1 MIQYDF
7 SGRTAVVT
15 GGARG
20 IGLGIA
26 QRLAGAGASVAV
38 WDLNPDSLRSS
49 KDGHAFDAIFSV
61 DVTEPAS
68 VEQAVQDT
76 LAQLGVIDI
85 LVNNAGIAGPTLST
99 WEYPLQD
106 WDRVIATDLTSVFL
120 CCRAVIPFMLEQ
132 GGGRI
137 VNIASVAGKEGNANA
152 SAYSAAKGGVIALTK
167 SLGKELAQ
175 SGIIVNCVA
184 PAMVQ
189 TDLLDEMTPEYIATV
204 TAKIPMGRFGT
215 SRGKRRYGRM
225 AVQRRVQ
232 LCHGCSI
239 RCIRRTRD
247 LLTSQRTPRIGRKT
261 VGAVAD
267 ERFQQTSH
275 QPIYYAAPVVL
286 AAGD

>member
-7 SGRTAVVT
+7 NGRTAVVT
-15 GGARG
+15 GGAKG

-26 QRLAGAGASVAV
+26 QRLAGAGAAVAV

-152 SAYSAAKGGVIALTK
+152 SAYSAAKAGVIGLTK

-175 SGIIVNCVA
+175 SGIIVNLRC
-184 PAMVQ
+184 PGDG
-189 TDLLDEMTPEYIATV
+189 TDRPPRRDDAGVHRHRNRQDPDGPLRNDSGKTPTWSHGCAATR
-204 TAKIPMGRFGT
+204 AALP
-215 SRGKRRYGRM
+215 
-225 AVQRRVQ
+225 RVQ
-232 LCHGCSI
+232 YSMYPADARPI
-239 RCIRRTRD
+239 D
-247 LLTSQRTPRIGRKT
+247 LPENSPDWPQN
-261 VGAVAD
+261 
-267 ERFQQTSH
+267 
-275 QPIYYAAPVVL
+275 
-286 AAGD
+286 

>member
-15 GGARG
+15 GGAKG

-26 QRLAGAGASVAV
+26 QKLAGAGAGVAV
-38 WDLNPDSLRSS
+38 WDLNPDSLRNDAAA
-49 KDGHAFDAIFSV
+49 KAFEAILSV

-85 LVNNAGIAGPTLST
+85 LVNNAGVSGPTLPT
-99 WEYPLQD
+99 WEYPLHE
-106 WDRVIATDLTSVFL
+106 WDRVIVTDLTSVFL
-120 CCRAVIPFMLEQ
+120 CCRAVVPVMMES

-137 VNIASVAGKEGNANA
+137 VNVASVAGKEGNANA
-152 SAYSAAKGGVIALTK
+152 CAYSAAKAGVIALTK

-175 SGIIVNCVA
+175 SGIIVNSVA

-189 TDLLDEMTPEYIATV
+189 TDLLGEMTPEYIAGV

-215 SRGKRRYGRM
+215 IEENADM
-225 AVQRRVQ
+225 VAW
-232 LCHGCSI
+232 LCSDACSFA
-239 RCIRRTRD
+239 T
-247 LLTSQRTPRIGRKT
+247 
-261 VGAVAD
+261 GAVFDVSGGRA
-267 ERFQQTSH
+267 T
-275 QPIYYAAPVVL
+275 Y
-286 AAGD
+286 

>member
-15 GGARG
+15 GGAKG

-26 QRLAGAGASVAV
+26 QKLAGAGAGVAV
-38 WDLNPDSLRSS
+38 WDLNPDSLRNDAAA
-49 KDGHAFDAIFSV
+49 KAFEAILSV

-85 LVNNAGIAGPTLST
+85 LVNNAGVSGPTLPT
-99 WEYPLQD
+99 WEYPLHE
-106 WDRVIATDLTSVFL
+106 WDRVIVTDLTSVFL
-120 CCRAVIPFMLEQ
+120 CCRAVVPVMREN

-137 VNIASVAGKEGNANA
+137 VNVASVAGKEGNANA
-152 SAYSAAKGGVIALTK
+152 CAYSAAKAGVIALTK

-175 SGIIVNCVA
+175 SGIIVNSVA

-189 TDLLDEMTPEYIATV
+189 TDLLGEMTPEYIAGV

-215 SRGKRRYGRM
+215 IEENADM
-225 AVQRRVQ
+225 VAW
-232 LCHGCSI
+232 LCSDACSFA
-239 RCIRRTRD
+239 T
-247 LLTSQRTPRIGRKT
+247 
-261 VGAVAD
+261 GAVFDVSGGRA
-267 ERFQQTSH
+267 T
-275 QPIYYAAPVVL
+275 Y
-286 AAGD
+286 

>member
-15 GGARG
+15 GGAKG

-26 QRLAGAGASVAV
+26 QKLAGAGAGVAV
-38 WDLNPDSLRSS
+38 WDLNPDSLRNDAAG
-49 KDGHAFDAIFSV
+49 KAFEAILSV

-85 LVNNAGIAGPTLST
+85 LVNNAGVAGPTLPT
-99 WEYPLQD
+99 WEYPLHE

-120 CCRAVIPFMLEQ
+120 CCRAVVPVMMES
-132 GGGRI
+132 GRGRI
-137 VNIASVAGKEGNANA
+137 VNVASVAGKEGNANA
-152 SAYSAAKGGVIALTK
+152 CAYSAAKAGVIALTK

-175 SGIIVNCVA
+175 SGIIVNSVA

-189 TDLLDEMTPEYIATV
+189 TDLLGEMTPEYIAGV

-215 SRGKRRYGRM
+215 IEENADM
-225 AVQRRVQ
+225 VAW
-232 LCHGCSI
+232 LCSDACSFA
-239 RCIRRTRD
+239 T
-247 LLTSQRTPRIGRKT
+247 
-261 VGAVAD
+261 GAVFDVSGGRA
-267 ERFQQTSH
+267 T
-275 QPIYYAAPVVL
+275 Y
-286 AAGD
+286 

>member
-15 GGARG
+15 GGAKG

-26 QRLAGAGASVAV
+26 QKLAGAGAGVAV
-38 WDLNPDSLRSS
+38 WDLNPDSLRNDAAA
-49 KDGHAFDAIFSV
+49 KAFEAILSV

-85 LVNNAGIAGPTLST
+85 LVNNAGVSGPTLPT
-99 WEYPLQD
+99 WEYPLHE

-120 CCRAVIPFMLEQ
+120 CCRAVVPVMMES
-132 GGGRI
+132 GRGRI
-137 VNIASVAGKEGNANA
+137 VNVASVAGKEGNANA
-152 SAYSAAKGGVIALTK
+152 CAYSAAKAGVIALTK

-175 SGIIVNCVA
+175 SGIIVNSVA

-189 TDLLDEMTPEYIATV
+189 TDLLGEMTPEYIAGV

-215 SRGKRRYGRM
+215 IEENADM
-225 AVQRRVQ
+225 VAW
-232 LCHGCSI
+232 LCSDACSFA
-239 RCIRRTRD
+239 T
-247 LLTSQRTPRIGRKT
+247 
-261 VGAVAD
+261 GAVFDVSGGRA
-267 ERFQQTSH
+267 T
-275 QPIYYAAPVVL
+275 Y
-286 AAGD
+286 